1 MFAAEMQ
8 ADLPAPA
15 HGVSALSD
23 DDLWLLTLPA
33 FHQWLCRSQ
42 VTDLKL
48 KVVTAEQEREF
59 YFNKLRD
66 IEILCQLDEIK
77 TQPVSPA
84 CDLVEQCRL

>member
-1 MFAAEMQ
+1 M
-8 ADLPAPA
+8 
-15 HGVSALSD
+15 
-23 DDLWLLTLPA
+23 
-33 FHQWLCRSQ
+33 
-42 VTDLKL
+42 TDLKL
-48 KVVTAEQEREF
+48 KVATAEQEREF